1 MALFSDLPLDLLPL
15 IVANLLDPVD
25 VASLC
30 LVNHT
35 FRTFSVPKLYERISI
50 YAWQRSSKLRVTQLF
65 RTLAEHPNLACL
77 VRQLVI
83 TDFPKAQD
91 SFAYEHLGG
100 WFTKGLENCVK
111 LRCCTWTRDCS
122 LTSRIL
128 KSLGKCPELTDI
140 SINGCHS
147 DLYEPGDLLQLLR
160 LHKISLIRPSKP
172 ILEILPSWFQA
183 TGISLTSLTLICKA
197 RQSSI
202 RVSNALFINN
212 QDDMYITDAFLNT
225 VSPHL
230 SRLERLHLVGCQRV
244 TNEGVWSMI
253 RNRTRDLKEL
263 SLENLS
269 PNFDMSTLSTAC
281 TRAGGLTSLSSFT
294 LTIHLNWSTGAWM
307 DGAVSLLKVSP
318 LGSLNVSVRT
328 PLKVFPETLR
338 DRFCMR
344 IVDQHRDHL
353 IRFSLHGL
361 LLDLA
366 SIDHVCLHCSK
377 LEQLFICVDHAKMA
391 PIVAIL
397 ARANLLCAIHINIKV
412 RPERCSP
419 YSHALDI
426 ARQCSSTI
434 SQVGIDA
441 EVWKVER
448 CVLVVKGTA
457 QVDRF
462 LTKVENPDI
471 PERFLVVRT

>member
-1 MALFSDLPLDLLPL
+1 MALFSGLPLDLLPL

-83 TDFPKAQD
+83 TNFPKAQD

-128 KSLGKCPELTDI
+128 KSLAKCPELTDI

-172 ILEILPSWFQA
+172 ILEFLPSWFQA
-183 TGISLTSLTLICKA
+183 TGKSLTSLTLICK
-197 RQSSI
+197 
-202 RVSNALFINN
+202 
-212 QDDMYITDAFLNT
+212 DDMYITDAYLNT

-230 SRLERLHLVGCQRV
+230 PRLERLHLVGCQRV

-269 PNFDMSTLSTAC
+269 PHFDMSTLSTAC

-294 LTIHLNWSTGAWM
+294 LTIHSNWSTEAWM
-307 DGAVSLLKVSP
+307 DGAVSLLKASP

-328 PLKVFPETLR
+328 PLKVFAEALR

-361 LLDLA
+361 LLNLA

-377 LEQLFICVDHAKMA
+377 LEQLFICVDHAEMA
-391 PIVAIL
+391 PIVATL

-412 RPERCSP
+412 RPERCSL
-419 YSHALDI
+419 YNHALNI

-448 CVLVVKGTA
+448 RVLVVKSAA

>member
-1 MALFSDLPLDLLPL
+1 MALFSDLPLDLYLSSSP
-15 IVANLLDPVD
+15 I
-25 VASLC
+25 SRSGGCCMLC

-83 TDFPKAQD
+83 TNFPKAQD

-100 WFTKGLENCVK
+100 WFKRTRECVK

-128 KSLGKCPELTDI
+128 KSLAK
-140 SINGCHS
+140 
-147 DLYEPGDLLQLLR
+147 YLLQLLR

-183 TGISLTSLTLICKA
+183 TGKSLTSLTLICK
-197 RQSSI
+197 
-202 RVSNALFINN
+202 
-212 QDDMYITDAFLNT
+212 DDMYITDAYLNT

-230 SRLERLHLVGCQRV
+230 PRLERLHLVGCQRV
-244 TNEGVWSMI
+244 TNEG
-253 RNRTRDLKEL
+253 TRDLKEL

-269 PNFDMSTLSTAC
+269 PHFLA
-281 TRAGGLTSLSSFT
+281 RAGGLTSLSSFT
-294 LTIHLNWSTGAWM
+294 LTIHSNWSTRSM
-307 DGAVSLLKVSP
+307 DG
-318 LGSLNVSVRT
+318 R
-328 PLKVFPETLR
+328 R
-338 DRFCMR
+338 DSDA

-361 LLDLA
+361 LLNLA

-377 LEQLFICVDHAKMA
+377 LEQLFICVDHAEMA
-391 PIVAIL
+391 PIVATL

-412 RPERCSP
+412 RPERWSL
-419 YSHALDI
+419 YNHALNI

-441 EVWKVER
+441 EVWKTL
-448 CVLVVKGTA
+448 LVVKGAA

-462 LTKVENPDI
+462 LTK
-471 PERFLVVRT
+471 RFLVVRT

>member
-83 TDFPKAQD
+83 TNFPKAQD

-147 DLYEPGDLLQLLR
+147 DLYEPGDLLQLLH
-160 LHKISLIRPSKP
+160 LHKISLIRPSRP

-183 TGISLTSLTLICKA
+183 TGKSLTSLTLICKA

-202 RVSNALFINN
+202 CVLNALFIRN

-230 SRLERLHLVGCQRV
+230 SQLERLHLVGCQRV

-269 PNFDMSTLSTAC
+269 PHF
-281 TRAGGLTSLSSFT
+281 
-294 LTIHLNWSTGAWM
+294 
-307 DGAVSLLKVSP
+307 VSLLKMSP

-328 PLKVFPETLR
+328 PLKVFAETLR

-377 LEQLFICVDHAKMA
+377 LEQLFICVDHAEMA
-391 PIVAIL
+391 PIVATL

-412 RPERCSP
+412 RPERCSR
-419 YSHALDI
+419 YDHALDI

-441 EVWKVER
+441 EVWK
-448 CVLVVKGTA
+448 GTA

-462 LTKVENPDI
+462 LTKVETPDI